1 MRISAALLAALAD
14 LLRESTQWRAF
25 FRECCEAG
33 ALRLRAQ
40 AWQFRDEISE
50 REERRYP
57 LQDVEDALLV
67 AARKALPG
75 TPGARWDPLW
85 AGELCADALSRLAEH
100 FASISAAERDALD
113 LAAGEDWQ
121 DRMHSAG
128 LANDPAAFREALAGW
143 ERAIAGALDSA
154 RRGAA

>member
-1 MRISAALLAALAD
+1 MKAGPAAAAIAE
-14 LLRESTQWRAF
+14 LLRGSEEWRRF
-25 FRECCEAG
+25 FRQCCETG
-33 ALRLRAQ
+33 APLLRAQ

-50 REERRYP
+50 RAARRYP
-57 LQDVEDALLV
+57 LRDVEDALLV
-67 AARKALPG
+67 VARKALPG

-100 FASISAAERDALD
+100 FASISAGERDALD
-113 LAAGEDWQ
+113 LTAGEDWQ